1 MWDMAH
7 VDQGEYIGGANA
19 ETPVLRQCWCRTV
32 KCSVKLGS
40 HKNEQEASGND
51 AKEGSVCAH
60 ISHGNLSAEGR
71 SYTQVTHT
79 QSHIGAA

>member
-40 HKNEQEASGND
+40 HKNEQEASARILATGICRWRGD
-51 AKEGSVCAH
+51 
-60 ISHGNLSAEGR
+60 L
-71 SYTQVTHT
+71 THR
-79 QSHIGAA
+79 